1 MSKRADLKP
10 STVTAQAMGACDP
23 TTRAIVPP
31 LVASAHYERSPD
43 GSYPG
48 GHSYTRDQNPTY
60 KPCEKLLAHLEKG
73 HEALLFS
80 SGMAAA
86 VTVFENLPFGAHV
99 VIPEYMYW
107 TLRLWLEEMSR
118 KGRFVLDSSPNG
130 DLDALRE
137 VIRPGITKIVW
148 VETPSNPTCAITDI
162 CGTVEVAHQ
171 AGARV
176 VVDGTVATPVLSRPL
191 ELGADMVMHS
201 ATKQLNG
208 HSDVLAGV
216 LITAC
221 DDEDW
226 DSIKRDRYVR
236 GAVIGPFEAWLLL
249 RGLRTLFLRVT
260 KASETA
266 QQIAE
271 MLVEMP
277 NVKKMFYPGLALH
290 PGHDVA
296 LRQMH
301 GGFGPI
307 VSFCVDGYNEAS
319 RVVQALQVFRN
330 ATSLGGVES
339 LVEHRAQVEGLHT
352 NVPEDLVRLSI
363 GIEDVDDLATDLKQA
378 LTN

>member
-1 MSKRADLKP
+1 MHKHADLKP

-23 TTRAIVPP
+23 TTKAIIPP
-31 LVASAHYERSPD
+31 LIASTPYERSPD

-60 KPCEKLLAHLEKG
+60 KPCENLLAHLEKG
-73 HEALLFS
+73 YEALLFS
-80 SGMAAA
+80 SGMTAA

-107 TLRLWLEEMSR
+107 TLRLWLEKMSS
-118 KGRFVLDSSPNG
+118 KGRFVIDSSPNG
-130 DLDALRE
+130 DLDGLRR
-137 VIRPGITKIVW
+137 VIRPGVTKLVW

-162 CGTVEVAHQ
+162 SGTVEVAHQ

-176 VVDGTVATPVLSRPL
+176 VVDGTIATPVLSRPL

-221 DDEDW
+221 DDAAW
-226 DSIKRDRYVR
+226 ASIKQDRSVR
-236 GAVIGPFEAWLLL
+236 GAVVGPFEAWLLL

-260 KASETA
+260 KASDTA

-271 MLVEMP
+271 MLVALP
-277 NVKKMFYPGLALH
+277 NVTEVFYPGLALH

-319 RVVQALQVFRN
+319 RVVQSLRVFRN

-339 LVEHRAQVEGLHT
+339 LVEHRAQVEGLQT
-352 NVPEDLVRLSI
+352 NIPKDLIRLSV
-363 GIEDVDDLATDLKQA
+363 GIEDVDDLATDLKQS
-378 LTN
+378 LTS